1 MMEDAPKQTI
11 TIEKP
16 DESLKREGSYPKLI
30 NQGTFGCVY
39 KPSFLCDG
47 NTLKEEDYIT
57 KIQTKD
63 TTSQQEQIIGS
74 QLQTLGNYDQ
84 HYAGIIETCPIEL
97 SKIEDNE
104 LKKCDFV
111 EKQAASETPQEYVA
125 STIKYVGKDDV
136 IDYLITK
143 INKPQQY
150 LMSLFH
156 IHYHLLKALE
166 QLQGSNI
173 IHYDLKANNIMI
185 HDVKKI
191 PIVIDFG
198 ISFQGETKP
207 DVIEGRDAFY
217 VYGPD
222 YTPWCLDIHLISY
235 MFHKLESE
243 TPFQEIIQEEQLQ
256 EVVKDYMTTNP
267 ILSLLTNTEKSEM
280 AESWSQYLSNYKGQ
294 QWSNLYDALWEAR
307 WSWDNYAVTTLMLRY
322 TRGEFKIKENEMN
335 QDYVKLLKQIIKAS
349 PDTRLDAKN
358 SKTELLE
365 VMKMTKQQKRELIK
379 MSKEK
384 MLKDRQ
390 QNMLRHK
397 QQSLLETR
405 HT

>member
-1 MMEDAPKQTI
+1 MEDATKQTI
-11 TIEKP
+11 TIET
-16 DESLKREGSYPKLI
+16 PKLI

-63 TTSQQEQIIGS
+63 ATSQQEETIGS
-74 QLQTLGNYDQ
+74 QLKNIRNYDQ
-84 HYAGIIETCPIEL
+84 HYAGIMETCPIEL

-125 STIKYVGKDDV
+125 STIKYVGKEDV

-150 LMSLFH
+150 MMSLFH

-166 QLQGSNI
+166 QLQASNI
-173 IHYDLKANNIMI
+173 IHYDVKANNIMI

-191 PIVIDFG
+191 PIIIDFG

-207 DVIEGRDAFY
+207 DMIEATNAFY
-217 VYGPD
+217 VYGPE
-222 YTPWCLDIHLISY
+222 YTPWCLDIHLINY

-243 TPFQEIIQEEQLQ
+243 TPLQETIQEEQIQ
-256 EVVKDYMTTNP
+256 EVLKDYMNKNESTK
-267 ILSLLTNTEKSEM
+267 LLTNTEKKEM
-280 AESWSQYLSNYKGQ
+280 EESWTQYLSTYNGQ
-294 QWSNLYDALWEAR
+294 SWSTLYDALWEAR
-307 WSWDNYAVTTLMLRY
+307 WSWDNYAVAILMLRY
-322 TRGEFKIKENEMN
+322 TRGEFKVKENEMN
-335 QDYVKLLKQIIKAS
+335 QDYVKLLKQIIKAT
-349 PDTRLDAKN
+349 PDTRLDAENAKIQ
-358 SKTELLE
+358 LLE
-365 VMKMTKQQKRELIK
+365 AMKMTKQQKRELLET
-379 MSKEK
+379 SKEK
-384 MLKDRQ
+384 VLKDRQ
-390 QNMLRHK
+390 QNMLKHK